1 MRKTR
6 VITIDEDNRDKGRQY
21 LLTEMPADQAEK
33 WGMRAL
39 FLAAQSGAD
48 VVEGVRAGGLAGVA
62 TLGIQTLLGGLR
74 FADAEP
80 LLDEMF
86 TCVQFCPD
94 PAGRP
99 GAPRSGPILP
109 GEIEEVSTRWRI
121 RRELLELHLGFS
133 IDEQLSA
140 LRESQRTR
148 DSSSPQTFPES
159 SPQ

>member
-1 MRKTR
+1 MT
-6 VITIDEDNRDKGRQY
+6 ITNENRDKGRQF

-48 VVEGVRAGGLAGVA
+48 VADGVRAGGLAGVA
-62 TLGIQTLLGGLR
+62 TVAVQTLLGGLR

-86 TCVQFCPD
+86 GCVQICPD
-94 PAGRP
+94 PTGRP
-99 GAPRSGPILP
+99 GTPRSGPILP
-109 GEIEEVSTRWRI
+109 GEIEEVSTRWRL
-121 RRELLELHLGFS
+121 RKELLELHLGFS
-133 IDEQLSA
+133 IDEQLLA

-148 DSSSPQTFPES
+148 DSSSRSMSPES